1 MGRRRMGVMP
11 AMCRHA
17 KTGHARV
24 RIGTEEHWLGPWG
37 SPEAQLRYDTLIAA
51 WITSG
56 RKSTEAAAPPRLR
69 PVAVPVDLTV
79 AELATMW
86 LESIQAARPDDYQKS
101 STWNGALA
109 AARALRKYA
118 ALPAREFG
126 PRHLIECRQAFAVGT
141 VKTLDKSGKVVHER
155 PRTRRYV
162 NDIAARVVQLFSWA
176 VPRELVPPDRAA
188 GLREVKPLRR
198 GEDSKLREPEKRVAV
213 PDAAVEAVMGHLTPT
228 MAAMVRFIRLTGCRP
243 GEAAGLRLAYVHEY
257 DGSVWRYVPPQ
268 HKNAWRGLERHIP
281 VGPRARA
288 IMLEALGS
296 RGENAYVFD
305 PRSSLPR
312 RPATAGV
319 IPMARRCSPRV
330 GERYTVPAIRVAV
343 ARACTR
349 AGCERWIPYLLR
361 YSRTGEVARSHG
373 NRAAK
378 ATSGHKSTRMLLH
391 YAPENF
397 QDAALAA
404 RETG

>member
-1 MGRRRMGVMP
+1 M
-11 AMCRHA
+11 
-17 KTGHARV
+17 
-24 RIGTEEHWLGPWG
+24 GPWG
-37 SPEAQLRYDTLIAA
+37 STEAQLRYDTLVAA

-56 RKSTEAAAPPRLR
+56 RKSTEAAAPPKIR
-69 PVAVPVDLTV
+69 PATVPVDLTV
-79 AELATMW
+79 AELATLW
-86 LESIQAARPDDYQKS
+86 LDSIAAARPDDHRKS

-118 ALPAREFG
+118 ALPARDFG
-126 PRHLIECRQAFAVGT
+126 PRHLIECRQTFAVGT
-141 VKTLDKSGKVVHER
+141 VKTFDKAGKVVRER

-162 NDIAARVVQLFSWA
+162 NDVAARIVQLFSWA

-198 GEDSKLREPEKRVAV
+198 GEDATLREPEKRVAV
-213 PDAAVEAVMGHLTPT
+213 PDAAVEAVVEHLTPT

-243 GEAAGLRLAYVHEY
+243 GEAAGLRLADVHDRDEE
-257 DGSVWRYVPPQ
+257 VWRHVPPQ
-268 HKNAWRGLERHIP
+268 HKNAWRGQERHIP
-281 VGPRARA
+281 IGPRARA

-296 RGENAYVFD
+296 RGEAAYVFD

-312 RPATAGV
+312 RPARSGV
-319 IPMARRCSPRV
+319 IPMARRCSTRV
-330 GERYTVPAIRVAV
+330 GERYTVAAIRVAV
-343 ARACTR
+343 ARACKR

-373 NRAAK
+373 TRAAK
-378 ATSGHKSTRMLLH
+378 ATSGHRSTRMLLH

-397 QDAALAA
+397 QDAAQAA